1 MKKNEEWNGQ
11 VVLAIS
17 TMKEFEGFLDSRF
30 TWGVLME
37 FHIALLSGMVN
48 AAHRQGKKI
57 LFHLDLLRGIST
69 DEYGCEYA
77 CQKLGADG
85 IISTRPKV
93 LETAKK
99 NKCLA
104 ILRLFLIDTR
114 SLERGIGLCNA
125 LEPDYVEVLPG
136 IACGILSYIRERTGV
151 PLMCGGLI
159 RKPEEIENCFR
170 AGACAV
176 TISNRKAAEEFSENN
191 DTREE

>member
-1 MKKNEEWNGQ
+1 MKRNENWNGQ

-17 TMKEFEGFLDSRF
+17 TMKEFESFLDSSF

-37 FHIALLSGMVN
+37 FHIALLPDMVK
-48 AAHRQGKKI
+48 AAHGRGKKI

-77 CQKLGADG
+77 CQRLRADG

-93 LETAKK
+93 VETAKK

-114 SLERGIGLCNA
+114 SLERGLALCNS
-125 LEPDYVEVLPG
+125 LEPDYVEILPG
-136 IACGILSYIRERTGV
+136 IACGILDYIR
-151 PLMCGGLI
+151 
-159 RKPEEIENCFR
+159 
-170 AGACAV
+170 
-176 TISNRKAAEEFSENN
+176 
-191 DTREE
+191 

>member
-1 MKKNEEWNGQ
+1 MQKKETNWNGQ

-17 TMKEFEGFLDSRF
+17 TMKEFEGFLKSRF

-37 FHIALLSGMVN
+37 FHIALLPDMVRE
-48 AAHRQGKKI
+48 AHKAGKKI
-57 LFHLDLLRGIST
+57 LFHLDLLKGIAT

-77 CQKLGADG
+77 CQKLKADG

-114 SLERGIGLCNA
+114 SLDRGIGVCNA

-136 IACGILSYIRERTGV
+136 IACGILDYIRERTEV
-151 PLMCGGLI
+151 PFMCGGLI
-159 RKPEEIENCFR
+159 RSPEEIERCFE

-176 TISNRKAAEEFSENN
+176 TISNRRAAEVYLENK
-191 DTREE
+191 